1 MDRLSTW
8 RLITH
13 DGVSASAGL
22 AADEALTGRV
32 GQGQSVASLRL
43 YTYQDCA
50 LVGRFQ
56 NIHNE
61 LRVERC
67 QARGMPLNRRPT
79 GGGAIVMGPDQL
91 GVALVLPAARK
102 ESFART
108 REMMGEFAQGLV
120 GGLAR
125 LGVQAAFRG
134 KNDLE
139 VDGRKL
145 AGLGIFRHPRG
156 GVLFHASVLVDFD
169 VALMLD
175 VLNTP
180 FEKITHKEIATV
192 TARTSTIRKEAGS
205 AITLDQA
212 RLAVAEGMAEAFGVS
227 LEPGDF
233 DEDEQ
238 AAIVELETGKYH
250 QQSWIFQTLEVTDS
264 FGGAKIKTPLGL
276 LDIRVTM
283 AGDMVKAV
291 FIAGDFFAAEAAVAS
306 LEGQLRWHASKPA
319 AIAETVQRI
328 YGERGDELSGLPLAE
343 LLEAINTS
351 VINAIN
357 VESGAGSDP
366 YACFATPPG
375 TIDA

>member
-1 MDRLSTW
+1 MNTW

-91 GVALVLPAARK
+91 GVALVLPAARE

-108 REMMGEFAQGLV
+108 REMMGEFAQGLI

-156 GVLFHASVLVDFD
+156 GVLFHASLLVDLD

-192 TARTSTIRKEAGS
+192 TARTSTIRKEAGATIS
-205 AITLDQA
+205 LEQA
-212 RLAVAEGMAEAFGVS
+212 RQAVAEGMAEAFGVA

-233 DEDEQ
+233 DDDEQ
-238 AAIVELETGKYH
+238 AAIAKLEADKYH

-319 AIAETVQRI
+319 AIAETVERI
-328 YGERGDELSGLPLAE
+328 YGERGDELSGLPLVE

-366 YACFATPPG
+366 YACFATPRG
-375 TIDA
+375 Q